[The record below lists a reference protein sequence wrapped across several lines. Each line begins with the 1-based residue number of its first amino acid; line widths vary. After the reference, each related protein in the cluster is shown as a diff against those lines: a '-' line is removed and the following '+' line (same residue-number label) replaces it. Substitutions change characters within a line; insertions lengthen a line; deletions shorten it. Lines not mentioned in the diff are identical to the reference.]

1 MFFAPITPEMAK
13 YITDARREQER
24 KSRKIPTFKEF
35 YDKKYS
41 EELAKLCKF
50 PSVSFS
56 MAMVLANLPKF
67 VNEKAK
73 KEYEQLYNIKV

>member
-35 YDKKYS
+35 YDKNYDILLVDRNVS
-41 EELAKLCKF
+41 
-50 PSVSFS
+50 PSCC
-56 MAMVLANLPKF
+56 
-67 VNEKAK
+67 
-73 KEYEQLYNIKV
+73 

>member
-1 MFFAPITPEMAK
+1 MFFAPITPEMVK
-13 YITDARREQER
+13 YITDARKEQER
-24 KSRKIPTFKEF
+24 KSRNIPTFKEF

-41 EELAKLCKF
+41 EELAKICKV
-50 PSVSFS
+50 PTVSFS
-56 MAMVLANLPKF
+56 LAIVMANLPKF